1 MTQAVDGAAAVRL
14 ADLTWDE
21 VPVAPVVLLPLG
33 STEQHGPHLP
43 LRTDTTIAVRVAV
56 RAAEELGSGAHGVS
70 AVVAPPLEYGAS
82 GEHQDFRGTVSTGS
96 PALRFL
102 LSEMFR
108 SLSGWASRVVVVNGH
123 GGNVEGLAAAVLQM
137 VEEGHAVTWV
147 PCQVQGSDAHAG
159 HLETSLMQH
168 LCPELVRMD
177 KAVVGNTTPL
187 WQLMPALRDRGMA
200 SVSPSGVLG
209 DPTTASAEQGAVALE
224 RMVEDVVVRILYG
237 EADGTGCLQVP

>member
-1 MTQAVDGAAAVRL
+1 MQAVEGAGGVRL

-21 VPVAPVVLLPLG
+21 VPASPVVLLPLG

-43 LRTDTTIAVRVAV
+43 LRTDTVIATTVAG
-56 RAAEELGSGAHGVS
+56 RAAERLSSAAHGVP
-70 AVVAPPLEYGAS
+70 ALVAPALEYGSS
-82 GEHQDFRGTVSTGS
+82 GEHQEFRGTVSTGT

-108 SLSGWASRVVVVNGH
+108 SLSSWGGRVVVVNGH
-123 GGNVEGLAAAVLQM
+123 GGNVQGLAAAVLQM
-137 VEEGHAVTWV
+137 VEEGHPVTWV
-147 PCQVQGSDAHAG
+147 PCRVEGADAHAG

-177 KAVVGNTTPL
+177 KAATGNTAPL
-187 WQLMPALRDRGMA
+187 WELMPALRNGGVG

-209 DPTTASAEQGAVALE
+209 DPTTATAEQGAEALD
-224 RMVEDVVVRILYG
+224 RMVEDVVVRILHG
-237 EADGTGCLQVP
+237 EPDETGCLQVA

>member
-1 MTQAVDGAAAVRL
+1 MTQVVGGAAGVRL

-21 VPVAPVVLLPLG
+21 VPVSPLVLLPLG

-43 LRTDTTIAVRVAV
+43 LRTDTTIAVHVAM
-56 RAAEELGSGAHGVS
+56 RAAEQLGSAAHGVP

-82 GEHQDFRGTVSTGS
+82 GEHQDFRGTVSTGA

-108 SLSGWASRVVVVNGH
+108 SLSRWASRVVVVNGH
-123 GGNVEGLAAAVLQM
+123 GGNVQGLVAAVLQM
-137 VEEGHAVTWV
+137 VEEGHEVTWV
-147 PCQVQGSDAHAG
+147 PCRVQGADAHAG
-159 HLETSLMQH
+159 HIETSLMQH

-187 WQLMPALRDRGMA
+187 WELMPALRDGGVA

-209 DPTTASAEQGAVALE
+209 DPTGATAEQGAEALAQ
-224 RMVEDVVVRILYG
+224 MIQDVVVRILHG